1 MRLQT
6 LPGWGLALGSVALLT
21 GCMGGELLHRFTFS
35 PKAIKPGQTTLT
47 LRKGESLQ
55 FWNSL
60 DVSYKPGTKLVF
72 KIAIKPKDSGETSQV
87 ICNALD
93 PSFTFMSSKVESPN
107 SIRQSWKQAR
117 MRCSFGPVAAT
128 QTFNITA
135 LPAASAPMQA
145 ERLILE
151 LKR

>member
-1 MRLQT
+1 M
-6 LPGWGLALGSVALLT
+6 
-21 GCMGGELLHRFTFS
+21 
-35 PKAIKPGQTTLT
+35 
-47 LRKGESLQ
+47 RKGESLQ

-60 DVSYKPGTKLVF
+60 DVSYKPGTRLVF
-72 KIAIKPKDSGETSQV
+72 KIAIKPKDSGEASQV

-107 SIRQSWKQAR
+107 GIRQSWKQAR
-117 MRCSFGPVAAT
+117 MRCGFGPVAAT